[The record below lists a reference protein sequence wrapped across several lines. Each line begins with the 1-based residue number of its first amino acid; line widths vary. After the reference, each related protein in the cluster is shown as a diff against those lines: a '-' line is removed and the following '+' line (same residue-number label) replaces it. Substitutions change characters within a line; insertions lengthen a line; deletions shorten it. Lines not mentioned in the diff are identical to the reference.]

1 MSAATL
7 PNPQTRHWRL
17 IDQVND
23 LKSTLARDLIQV
35 TDMSRAS
42 SLESGIGAD
51 PADTALAGDVRQPV
65 DIVRLEGPI
74 MARQIEDVD
83 FTASRF
89 RFFLDGAQK
98 TLPVCRLGLTPVVV
112 ALSAVGVLYRDTA
125 GQPALMGDLLRVN
138 QTWIAP
144 RRTGN
149 PDLDAMIRRLED
161 DGESVEDQHS
171 SPIGTA
177 GGTGGAI
184 GDYGKSLAFAFD
196 LAGRIRGDQERAA
209 LDHWR
214 REVSPDHP
222 DDWIAVDG
230 RLREN
235 VPNAVGI
242 VKDLQTQ
249 HLEGH
254 EAVALFDMPKG
265 CRTTAFRYASS
276 GADVDADES
285 LAQGGDEGRQGREG
299 RTMWYMRLWGAAGMD
314 ARHSLIRIEAPHA
327 VDSSEQ
333 IDEISRWILAERLPR
348 ATEDPRWP
356 TLLYPI
362 SYLERILKRRLANIT
377 AGWPS

>member
-1 MSAATL
+1 MPAATL
-7 PNPQTRHWRL
+7 PNLQTRQWRL

-23 LKSTLARDLIQV
+23 LKSTMARGQIEI
-35 TDMSRAS
+35 TDMSRAG

-51 PADTALAGDVRQPV
+51 AGGSSPAGETPQPV
-65 DIVRLEGPI
+65 AIARLEGPI
-74 MARQIEDVD
+74 VAREIDPGD
-83 FTASRF
+83 PAASRF

-98 TLPVCRLGLTPVVV
+98 TMPICRMGLAPVVV
-112 ALSAVGVLYRDTA
+112 ALSAVGVLYRDTS

-144 RRTGN
+144 RRSGN
-149 PDLDAMIRRLED
+149 PDLDAMISHLED
-161 DGESVEDQHS
+161 EGERVEDQHS
-171 SPIGTA
+171 GRIA
-177 GGTGGAI
+177 GADGTGGFI
-184 GDYGKSLAFAFD
+184 GDYGRSLAFAFD
-196 LAGRIRGDQERAA
+196 LAGRIRGDQERDV
-209 LDHWR
+209 LDNWS
-214 REVSPDHP
+214 EAVSPGHP

-230 RLREN
+230 RLRWN
-235 VPNAVGI
+235 VPNAIGI

-249 HLEGH
+249 HLEGD
-254 EAVALFDMPKG
+254 EAIALFDLPKG
-265 CRTTAFRYASS
+265 CRTTAFRYASTADGTDQASS
-276 GADVDADES
+276 G
-285 LAQGGDEGRQGREG
+285 G
-299 RTMWYMRLWGAAGMD
+299 RTMWYMRLWGATGMD

-377 AGWPS
+377 AGWPSA